1 MKARKIWNAFA
12 VATLGLGMVSC
23 SPTES
28 EFTEKLCSL
37 AEEAAELLLDCKEWD
52 EAIDVGDDLHELADD
67 MAKLAEDCEK
77 AIVAILEEEGDM
89 TETEYKDHK
98 ELLKTRRQHALE
110 ALQKAEAHIDAN
122 EAGKSKYLRMAIGR
136 IKKYL

>member
-12 VATLGLGMVSC
+12 VVALGLGMVSC

-28 EFTEKLCSL
+28 EYTEKLCNL
-37 AEEAAELLLDCKEWD
+37 AEEASEILLDCKEWD
-52 EAIDVGDDLHELADD
+52 EAIDVADDLHELADD
-67 MAKLAEDCEK
+67 MAKLTEDCEK
-77 AIVAILEEEGDM
+77 EIVAILEEEGNM
-89 TETEYKDHK
+89 TEKEYKDHK
-98 ELLKTRRQHALE
+98 EMLSKRRRAALE

-136 IKKYL
+136 VKKYL